1 MTPVEWFAEVGSALQ
16 LICKKP
22 YRSEPLMPEEL
33 DKLSEAV
40 LMLCHREK
48 ERINGHTTN
57 YAA

>member
-16 LICKKP
+16 LVCKKP
-22 YRSEPLMPEEL
+22 YRSEPLTSEEL

-48 ERINGHTTN
+48 ERINGSHN
-57 YAA
+57 RNAA